1 VIPQRRIANLVGA
14 GTLVTAAIVVAFQL
28 FAAMHASKNSVG
40 TLSGTPVVP
49 ERSAPVVTM
58 RDQRDHPVAL
68 IAPGARA
75 TFVFFGYT
83 HCKDTCPLALATLA
97 KAYKTLPD
105 PGRVRVEMVTVDPAH
120 DDPAALRR
128 FVGLFDPHLI
138 GLTAAKPDL
147 DRIWSTFGVVVDNR
161 TREVAHGDGIYL
173 VDAQRRI
180 LTIYPPDVTA
190 ADLAHD
196 ARIVA
201 NS

>member
-1 VIPQRRIANLVGA
+1 MLTQRRIANLVGA
-14 GTLVTAAIVVAFQL
+14 AALLTAAIVVGFQL
-28 FAAMHASKNSVG
+28 VSALHASKAVNG
-40 TLSGTPVVP
+40 ALRGTPVLP
-49 ERSAPVVTM
+49 ERTAPAVTM
-58 RDQRDHPVAL
+58 RDQRNRPIEL
-68 IAPGARA
+68 IDPRARA

-105 PGRVRVEMVTVDPAH
+105 PSRVRVEMVTVDPAR
-120 DDPAALRR
+120 DDVPALRR
-128 FVGLFDPHLI
+128 FVALFDPHFA
-138 GLTAAKPDL
+138 GLTAAKPQL
-147 DRIWSTFGVVVDNR
+147 DRIWTAFEVVVDNR

-190 ADLAHD
+190 DDLAHD
-196 ARIVA
+196 ARIIA